1 MSEISILD
9 VSFMENCPFN
19 KTSHKNC
26 GWLKDDCCSYTKK
39 CILDKGEKCPLVKVP
54 KSKIY
59 ADAPNGYMPDG
70 SKLIDVP
77 ELYLTSEDY
86 DRIKRETVDAVLD
99 TKEDGGDGEAHQMSV
114 MAVPKPTAYRLT
126 KEDKKKTSS
135 SDKLSDEISN
145 ILEQIGDVQ
154 AELICR
160 HQFGNSVRPALES
173 TSEEDLCERG
183 FRLFYMLRNKYQGKD
198 AILRETKT

>member
-1 MSEISILD
+1 ML
-9 VSFMENCPFN
+9 ENCPFN
-19 KTSHKNC
+19 KTSNINC

-39 CILDKGEKCPLVKVP
+39 CILDKGEKCPLVKSSKP
-54 KSKIY
+54 KIY
-59 ADAPNGYMPDG
+59 ADALNGYLPDG

-99 TKEDGGDGEAHQMSV
+99 FAKQEDKETSPSMSIL
-114 MAVPKPTAYRLT
+114 AVPKPTAYVLKNEER
-126 KEDKKKTSS
+126 KEKINSVLF
-135 SDKLSDEISN
+135 SDKVFDEVDN

-160 HQFGNSVRPALES
+160 HQFGNSVRPALENI
-173 TSEEDLCERG
+173 SEEDLCERG

-198 AILRETKT
+198 AIMRDGK

>member
-1 MSEISILD
+1 MATC
-9 VSFMENCPFN
+9 ENCLRNLPPCEPKLREMYKNRAEMCPFF
-19 KTSHKNC
+19 
-26 GWLKDDCCSYTKK
+26 KDESRYIEIKSQEEK
-39 CILDKGEKCPLVKVP
+39 EIL
-54 KSKIY
+54 
-59 ADAPNGYMPDG
+59 
-70 SKLIDVP
+70 
-77 ELYLTSEDY
+77 
-86 DRIKRETVDAVLD
+86 
-99 TKEDGGDGEAHQMSV
+99 HQMSV

-126 KEDKKKTSS
+126 KEDKKETSS
-135 SDKLSDEISN
+135 SDSVSDEISN

-160 HQFGNSVRPALES
+160 HQFGNSVRPALEN